1 MLIINLLT
9 CLTPLFLAY
18 IIENVS
24 GIFLNQDESK
34 ITVSLWLIIAFM
46 IYQALFSYLNS
57 RYKAKYRQK
66 LRADLSKDICR
77 SIFNQNHNE
86 FYENSIGSYLSLFT
100 NDVKM
105 VDDNYFFPFL
115 SMITQCVVYL
125 FLFNTCKLDC
135 LFYDGFDCYIYNSR
149 STSVCEDIKEII

>member
-1 MLIINLLT
+1 MIRYIKKNKILFCFTLIINLLT

-34 ITVSLWLIIAFM
+34 ITVSLWLIVAFM

-66 LRADLSKDICR
+66 LRADLSKDIYR

-115 SMITQCVVYL
+115 SMITQCVV
-125 FLFNTCKLDC
+125 FLCICFWLNR
-135 LFYDGFDCYIYNSR
+135 YIG
-149 STSVCEDIKEII
+149 DLLI

>member
-1 MLIINLLT
+1 MIRYIKKNKILFCFTLIINLLT

-66 LRADLSKDICR
+66 LRADLSKDI
-77 SIFNQNHNE
+77 
-86 FYENSIGSYLSLFT
+86 YL
-100 NDVKM
+100 
-105 VDDNYFFPFL
+105 
-115 SMITQCVVYL
+115 YL
-125 FLFNTCKLDC
+125 QMM
-135 LFYDGFDCYIYNSR
+135 
-149 STSVCEDIKEII
+149 

>member
-1 MLIINLLT
+1 MIRYIKKNKILFCFTLIINLLT

-66 LRADLSKDICR
+66 LRADLSKDIYR

-86 FYENSIGSYLSLFT
+86 LN
-100 NDVKM
+100 
-105 VDDNYFFPFL
+105 
-115 SMITQCVVYL
+115 IT
-125 FLFNTCKLDC
+125 
-135 LFYDGFDCYIYNSR
+135 DGQAHPIRYNKS
-149 STSVCEDIKEII
+149 S

>member
-1 MLIINLLT
+1 MIRYIKKNKILFCFTLIINLLT

-66 LRADLSKDICR
+66 LRADLSKDI
-77 SIFNQNHNE
+77 I
-86 FYENSIGSYLSLFT
+86 
-100 NDVKM
+100 
-105 VDDNYFFPFL
+105 
-115 SMITQCVVYL
+115 VVYL
-125 FLFNTCKLDC
+125 IKIIMNFMRTQSDH
-135 LFYDGFDCYIYNSR
+135 IYLYLQMM
-149 STSVCEDIKEII
+149 